1 SAISYQLSAISYQL
15 SAISYQL
22 YFIMPPSSPGTTPKR
37 SMGLQRRHYP
47 SKKLLAGKE
56 SASYVTLLSHRERFE
71 WEPMRET
78 KIPSAYRG
86 WDF

>member
-1 SAISYQLSAISYQL
+1 
-15 SAISYQL
+15 
-22 YFIMPPSSPGTTPKR
+22 
-37 SMGLQRRHYP
+37 MGLQRRHYP